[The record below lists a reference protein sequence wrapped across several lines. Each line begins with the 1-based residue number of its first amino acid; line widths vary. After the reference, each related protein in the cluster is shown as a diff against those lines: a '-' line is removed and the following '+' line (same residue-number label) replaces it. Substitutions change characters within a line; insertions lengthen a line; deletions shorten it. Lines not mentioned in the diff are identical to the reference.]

1 MNLSID
7 LLSDYNNLYYLI
19 NDEVLQHKRTLCSK
33 EPVRPQSLR
42 PRCSNKTLEQSDF
55 ELYLTPIDS
64 ANLSK
69 QNSYLK
75 NIYNKIDKL
84 SVELNLNSTQEDDD
98 EGDDDEDDDE
108 EQNTNIIKT
117 QKNSIKKKIG
127 ILKDYHGIIIFVLV
141 MLILY
146 YIYVLVINVNIAF
159 PSTTGSGSG
168 NNADFENRK
177 FIGQYNMRSLYCNNI
192 NIIAVLSFLIET
204 ANNYKKNEVN
214 KLEKEQDKLK
224 DYDENAITNINS
236 ELTNIKTKL
245 EPLVSGNNQL
255 NSQNYNSKITEISEN
270 LKTFYDRYRDAKK
283 VVNNNELMKE
293 QKIKDINHLFTDF
306 KHIIYKQENNFKD
319 IIIDNSNNIYCL
331 MNMILYK
338 KKCNNE
344 IESIKCSL
352 NNKCGIK
359 GLVDINSKT
368 GFKNNLEI
376 IDDNEIDIFFNK
388 IKNETFNKNTKYE
401 LNNLNIFKVIKNIFI
416 SKIYH
421 NDIEKSEFIKFIYNH
436 FDKVNLKDENIEINK
451 FDIILNY
458 KSLINIIYNDYEI
471 YKKTEN
477 KDKPRKIGNIISR
490 ARFNH
495 ILKYYNTTQMK
506 EFRKN
511 LQDTN
516 DKIDEFKKVFKHE
529 IYDDIKSRRNTN
541 GYIKSFT
548 RLILIISI
556 IDFLCYFFEEASKL
570 ARSNIKNNISNS
582 NDKIEN
588 NNNPYLVVLNLL
600 RRISFIMLIN
610 MILYS
615 YYYKNASFIDVQE
628 LIMQNNNNIFSKSL
642 SDLEEKMS
650 NMIIIKDIKD
660 YKNKSDKSEL
670 NRVLKIYS
678 IEAVVNNNK
687 AIFSR
692 YNSGDNYTILDED
705 DITNIVIE
713 DFYYNLI
720 EVMRLY
726 ECCSF
731 LNRNPKVPLFPWTE
745 FTINIIFVAITVLVA
760 TQLLISF
767 NPMNLIEKIKQ
778 NMDNKITQKISNMD
792 GGAGTG
798 QGQQQQ
804 QRQAQGKSSI
814 GKFIESPYKYLIR
827 DGKTPRKIAKKIET
841 EVDRMKVEKNIKA
854 KELRLKELGYDKR
867 KIKQFEKRKNETL
880 KDIQSLADNINN
892 YIFKLDS
899 GIEYHLRNYNE
910 EIDKIQLKINNM
922 DFDFE
927 LDMPPMDGINSYNRL
942 LRIKDL
948 EKNKEN
954 LEKEKSIKKNELL
967 NTMKKNAEKYEKIFN
982 ELTKNKDLNKILL
995 DKLSSED
1002 KPESIETYE
1011 EVLFLIENYED
1022 FVNYVSKDSDT
1033 TINKGSDTKETSSKD
1048 EKFAKFANRRLQ
1060 KVKIDKDFIEYIDT
1074 HFEDVLEKEY
1084 SINKYDFNDIY
1095 ALLIDIYTKREKNSP
1110 ENYELNAKY
1119 LLNGVIIS
1127 LSLYY
1132 TYNIYWSTAEYQKNL
1147 YRI

>member
-42 PRCSNKTLEQSDF
+42 PRCSNKTLETSDF
-55 ELYLTPIDS
+55 QLYLTPIDS

-75 NIYNKIDKL
+75 NIYNKTDKL
-84 SVELNLNSTQEDDD
+84 SVELKLTTTTTTTTTQD
-98 EGDDDEDDDE
+98 DDDEDDDDE
-108 EQNTNIIKT
+108 KKTNIIKT
-117 QKNSIKKKIG
+117 QKNSIQKKID
-127 ILKDYHGIIIFVLV
+127 ILKEYHGIIIFVLV

-146 YIYVLVINVNIAF
+146 YIYVLVINVNIAL
-159 PSTTGSGSG
+159 PNITGSGG
-168 NNADFENRK
+168 NENANFENRK

-204 ANNYKKNEVN
+204 ANKYKKYEV
-214 KLEKEQDKLK
+214 DKLK
-224 DYDENAITNINS
+224 DEKNKLTEIDDKTITTMNE
-236 ELTNIKTKL
+236 ELKTIKTKL
-245 EPLVSGNNQL
+245 EPLVSENNQL
-255 NSQNYNSKITEISEN
+255 NSQNYTNSKIDEISGN
-270 LKTFYDRYRDAKK
+270 LKTFYDKYREAKK
-283 VVNNNELMKE
+283 VVNNNKLMKE

-306 KHIIYKQENNFKD
+306 KYIIYKQENNFKD

-516 DKIDEFKKVFKHE
+516 DKIDEFKKVFRHE
-529 IYDDIKSRRNTN
+529 ILYDIKSRRNTN

-548 RLILIISI
+548 RLILAISI

-570 ARSNIKNNISNS
+570 ARSNIKNNNTKE
-582 NDKIEN
+582 KIEN
-588 NNNPYLVVLNLL
+588 NNNPSLVVLNLL

-615 YYYKNASFIDVQE
+615 YQYKNESFIDVQE
-628 LIMQNNNNIFSKSL
+628 LIMQNNNNIFSKNL

-650 NMIIIKDIKD
+650 NMIIIKDIKE

-687 AIFSR
+687 TIFSR

-767 NPMNLIEKIKQ
+767 NPMNLIEKIKE
-778 NMDNKITQKISNMD
+778 NIDNKITQKINNMD
-792 GGAGTG
+792 GGA
-798 QGQQQQ
+798 
-804 QRQAQGKSSI
+804 RQSTY
-814 GKFIESPYKYLIR
+814 EYLIR
-827 DGKTPRKIAKKIET
+827 GEDSTPRKIAKKIET
-841 EVDRMKVEKNIKA
+841 EIGRMKVEKNIKA
-854 KELRLKELGYDKR
+854 KELKLKELGYDKR

-899 GIEYHLRNYNE
+899 GIEYHLRNYNK
-910 EIDKIQLKINNM
+910 EINEIQSKIDGMDKMNSNN
-922 DFDFE
+922 
-927 LDMPPMDGINSYNRL
+927 IS

-948 EKNKEN
+948 EENKKN

-967 NTMKKNAEKYEKIFN
+967 NTMKKNAKKYEKIFN

-995 DKLSSED
+995 NKLSSEN
-1002 KPESIETYE
+1002 KPELIETYE
-1011 EVLFLIENYED
+1011 DVLFIIFNYED
-1022 FVNYVSKDSDT
+1022 FVNYYYKDSDT

-1048 EKFAKFANRRLQ
+1048 KKFDKFANKLLE
-1060 KVKIDKDFIEYIDT
+1060 KVKIDQNLIQDIDT
-1074 HFEDVLEKEY
+1074 YFKDVLEKEY
-1084 SINKYDFNDIY
+1084 SFSINEEKLKDINN
-1095 ALLIDIYTKREKNSP
+1095 LLNQIIEHRENNSP